1 MVPIDWFLTN
11 PSYLSAMSCPKAEEG
26 PPATGYHSNET
37 LAVRRVGLRVRA
49 AEACDG
55 LAQAWET
62 RSFPFPAGSGTEPV
76 EMLNQNTEAGA

>member
-11 PSYLSAMSCPKAEEG
+11 PSYLSAMSCPKAEEWL
-26 PPATGYHSNET
+26 PATGYHSIET

-62 RSFPFPAGSGTEPV
+62 RSFPAGSETEPV